1 MEELV
6 NKLTG
11 RLIGIA
17 RATEG
22 NEHMVTAST
31 ADMVVQGLAAT
42 FPTSNSAEETLRM
55 LYHRADDEK
64 RKLVPDCYNCMA
76 SCGRNNNYDMQRLQ
90 RASEDVRNLKNL
102 ILLNTRLMG
111 VCVRRA
117 AQLGRRDEQ
126 IYSFLYKGLFSVGMD
141 DWEAEDLLPILRE
154 AAEGNLKCVR
164 LLDDTARE
172 KEPFLLVNGVEE
184 WNPELLQQVKTYTFE
199 ELTGRYPQIKL

>member
-6 NKLTG
+6 NNLTG

-42 FPTSNSAEETLRM
+42 FPNSNSAEETLLT

-76 SCGRNNNYDMQRLQ
+76 SCGRNNNYDMQCLQ
-90 RASEDVRNLKNL
+90 RASENVRNLKNL

-111 VCVRRA
+111 VCVRHA
-117 AQLGRRDEQ
+117 AMLGRRDEQ
-126 IYSFLYKGLFSVGMD
+126 IYSFLYKGLFAVGMD
-141 DWEAEDLLPILRE
+141 DWEAEDLMPILLE
-154 AAEGNLKCVR
+154 AAEVNLRCVK
-164 LLDDTARE
+164 LLDDAARE
-172 KEPFLLVNGVEE
+172 KEPFLLVNGGEE
-184 WNPELLQQVKTYTFE
+184 WNPELFQQVKAYTFG
-199 ELTGRYPQIKL
+199 ELMERYPQINL